1 MCEKFNLITT
11 AQIVEKILS
20 RSPFMKEA
28 IHEGLVNVSSLA
40 RKIQPEVESQLKK
53 PIRPGAIIM
62 AINRLHI
69 EKNFRYQSRLKAYI
83 AKLGDLIVKTNLII
97 YTYINTNTLSLAQ
110 LKLFETIQNNPDAF
124 CTFSQGVSERT
135 LLFNE
140 LIKNEVEVC
149 FANETLISKLTDLS
163 SITIKLAQ
171 NSTEI
176 SGIYY
181 YILKQ
186 LAWEDIPLVEVLSTT
201 NEVTLILENQYVEQS
216 ISLLMSMK
224 REELQILTC
233 CVTEKS
239 SLMSLWIL
247 L

>member
-1 MCEKFNLITT
+1 MCEIFNMITT
-11 AQIVEKILS
+11 AQVVEDILS

-40 RKIQPEVESQLKK
+40 RKIQPEVEQLLKK
-53 PIRPGAIIM
+53 SVRQGAIVM

-69 EKNFRYQSRLKAYI
+69 DKNFKYQNRLKAYI

-97 YTYINTNTLSLAQ
+97 YTFSNSKSLSKTQ
-110 LKLFETIQNNPDAF
+110 LKLFNAIQDDSDAF

-135 LLFNE
+135 LLVNE
-140 LIKNEVEVC
+140 HIERKVDKL
-149 FANETLISKLTDLS
+149 FAEEPLISKVENLS

-171 NSTEI
+171 NSSEI

-201 NEVTLILENQYVEQS
+201 NEVTLILDNKYVEQS

-224 REELQILTC
+224 RR
-233 CVTEKS
+233 
-239 SLMSLWIL
+239 
-247 L
+247 